1 MLQIVPAH
9 LIKLRGI
16 VALVHSAGWYFFTFI
31 IVFPSCSQII
41 FSLTGLAESVVSG
54 ALSRVGKSVLHLDW
68 NDFYGGSWAS
78 FNIKAFEDYL
88 IRSEDS
94 FSHLSKIG
102 LHKLLRE
109 NVRFSSNIF
118 ASLKS
123 VF

>member
-1 MLQIVPAH
+1 V
-9 LIKLRGI
+9 
-16 VALVHSAGWYFFTFI
+16 
-31 IVFPSCSQII
+31 
-41 FSLTGLAESVVSG
+41 ESVVSG

-102 LHKLLRE
+102 LYKLLRE